1 MRPKITMNFVLW
13 FRGIVRI
20 SDYVCRATDLFLLLI
35 DTIQSTNKELTEVA
49 QTMLLKVLQECQC
62 NSLNV
67 MTVGSIEWK
76 GNKIA
81 KLAAFLGYQVHETD
95 AQSFLMKVVKLIKAT
110 NILNMIS
117 RENMW

>member
-1 MRPKITMNFVLW
+1 
-13 FRGIVRI
+13 
-20 SDYVCRATDLFLLLI
+20 
-35 DTIQSTNKELTEVA
+35 
-49 QTMLLKVLQECQC
+49 
-62 NSLNV
+62 

-117 RENMW
+117 RENVW